1 MVSYSNGAALL
12 ASLVAPL
19 SCYSYYVAPSSSKS
33 SRISI
38 SGVSRPTFLHNT
50 VLPRPLQ
57 YDPFTSA
64 TNSALSMGFMEEFI
78 TGRDDETRR
87 AANEKYIEELQK
99 RVERIN
105 DLEPTI
111 EELGD
116 EEMIAKTNE
125 FRDRLAKGEDIN
137 GPILEEAFAVV
148 REAAW
153 RVIEQRHYDVQLM
166 GGLILHEGRLAEM
179 ATGEGKTLVS
189 TLPAYLN
196 ALTGK
201 PSFVITVNDYL
212 ARRDMEKMGQVH
224 RYLGLSVGLIQSG
237 MTEEE
242 RKKAYS
248 CDVVYVT
255 NSELGFDYLRDHLA
269 LGPAQT
275 VLPGNT
281 GEFEG
286 FCVVDEADSVLIDEA
301 RTPLIISKQVPA
313 PANKYRAANTL
324 AENLKE
330 GVHYTVDLKNKN
342 IILNERGY
350 KDCEKALGVVS
361 LFEEPSDASGAW
373 APFIL
378 NAVKA
383 KELFNKDIEYTVLPD
398 NAGVGIIDSF
408 TGRVLDGR
416 RWSDGLHQSIE
427 AKEGIEV
434 SEQSKV
440 IAKVTYQSLFRQF
453 TRLSGMTGTAMSDA
467 AELEF
472 TYGLKVTPVPTAL
485 PIARR
490 DYPDVAF
497 KTRDAANRALVK
509 EVVSAG
515 GGSSDGRPCLI
526 GTTSVMQS
534 EAIVKALAEEGIKA
548 ELLNALPENAA
559 REGEIVAQAGRPGVV
574 TVATNMAG
582 RGTDILLGGCPS
594 TMARLKTRA
603 FLFDE
608 GVLSAEERSFYPPS
622 PSEEYYPCDIGDDA
636 KFMLKDAAIAMKKE
650 FGDNLSAIKFD
661 EILTVATD
669 TTEGEEDPVYIV
681 KLRDATQA
689 VKEIFQDELAPEKEA
704 VKSRGGLYVMGTNRH
719 ESSRIDGQLRG
730 RAGRQGDPGTSRFFL
745 SFEDDMFV
753 IFGGDGLKN
762 ILKTFRVSEDMPV
775 EAPQVTDALNKVQ
788 LAVEEKYRDIR
799 GQIMNFD
806 DVLDDQ
812 RKLFYKKRQQVL
824 FSNPES
830 TLEVMDKYNKDTVA
844 DIVKA
849 QTNEDDTVKVDK
861 VIEKIGQ
868 FFPSVVPVISADDLS
883 GLKQEEV
890 ITFLN
895 VAVEEIFNA
904 KVKELDEKAKLDG
917 RATGSLARSANYIT
931 LVSMDNAWSDH
942 LQNMENLKENVFLRK
957 YQDLNP
963 ADEYKSES
971 FAMFEGLLDKMRLNT
986 VFSLWQSLAPA
997 PQQVAQTA

>member
-1 MVSYSNGAALL
+1 
-12 ASLVAPL
+12 
-19 SCYSYYVAPSSSKS
+19 
-33 SRISI
+33 
-38 SGVSRPTFLHNT
+38 
-50 VLPRPLQ
+50 
-57 YDPFTSA
+57 
-64 TNSALSMGFMEEFI
+64 MGFVEEFV

-87 AANEKYIEELQK
+87 AANEEYLSALRA

-105 DLEPTI
+105 ALEASV

-116 EEMIAKTNE
+116 EDMVAKTAE
-125 FRDRLAKGEDIN
+125 FRDRLAKGESMD
-137 GPILEEAFAVV
+137 GPLLEEAFAVV

-153 RVIEQRHYDVQLM
+153 RVIEQRHYDVQLL

-189 TLPAYLN
+189 TLPCYVN
-196 ALTGK
+196 ALSGK
-201 PSFVITVNDYL
+201 TSFVITVNDYL

-224 RYLGLSVGLIQSG
+224 RYLGLTVGLIQAG
-237 MTEEE
+237 MNEEE
-242 RKKAYS
+242 RKRAYA

-269 LGPAQT
+269 LSPAQT
-275 VLPGNT
+275 VLPGEA
-281 GEFEG
+281 GEFDG

-313 PANKYRAANTL
+313 PANKYRAAQTL
-324 AENLKE
+324 AENLRE
-330 GVHYTVDLKNKN
+330 GVHYAVDLKNKN
-342 IILNERGY
+342 VVLNERGY
-350 KDCEKALGVVS
+350 KDCERALGVNS
-361 LFEEPSDASGAW
+361 LFEEPADASGAW

-383 KELFNKDIEYTVLPD
+383 KELFNKDIEYMVLPD
-398 NAGVGIIDSF
+398 GKGVGIIDSF

-453 TRLSGMTGTAMSDA
+453 TRLSGMTGTAMADA

-472 TYGLKVTPVPTAL
+472 TYNLKVTPVPTAL

-497 KTRDAANRALVK
+497 KTRDAANRALIK
-509 EVVSAG
+509 EVLNVG
-515 GGSSDGRPCLI
+515 GGDPEGRPCLI

-534 EAIVKALAEEGIKA
+534 EAIVKALEDEGITA

-594 TMARLKTRA
+594 TMARLRTRS
-603 FLFDE
+603 FLFDQ
-608 GVLSAEERSFYPPS
+608 GVLSPEELSFYPPA
-622 PSEEYYPCDIGDDA
+622 PADDYYPCDLDDDTL
-636 KFMLKDAAIAMKKE
+636 FMLKIAAESLKKE
-650 FGDNLSAIKFD
+650 YGPGLTAIKFD

-669 TTEGEEDPVYIV
+669 TTEGEDDPDHVV
-681 KLRDATQA
+681 KLRDAAQA
-689 VKEIFQDELAPEKEA
+689 VKEAFQEELAPEKEI

-745 SFEDDMFV
+745 SFEDEMFV
-753 IFGGDGLKN
+753 IFGGDGLKR
-762 ILKTFRVSEDMPV
+762 ILQTFRVSEDMPV
-775 EAPQVTDALNKVQ
+775 EAPQVTDALDKVQ
-788 LAVEEKYRDIR
+788 RAVEEKYRDVR
-799 GQIMNFD
+799 GQILDFD
-806 DVLDDQ
+806 DVLNGQ
-812 RKLFYKKRQQVL
+812 RKVFYRRRQRVL
-824 FSNPES
+824 FSDPEA
-830 TLEVMDKYNKDTVA
+830 TLRIVEDYNRQTVA

-849 QTNEDDTVKVDK
+849 QANEDGTVKVDK
-861 VIEKIGQ
+861 VLEKVGQ
-868 FFPSVVPVISADDLS
+868 FFPSVLPVVAAEDIADS
-883 GLKQEEV
+883 KVEEV
-890 ITFLN
+890 IKFLD

-904 KVKELDEKAKLDG
+904 KVQELEEKAKADG
-917 RATGSLARSANYIT
+917 RAPGSLARSANYIA

-942 LQNMENLKENVFLRK
+942 LQAMENLKENVYLRK
-957 YQDLNP
+957 YQELNP
-963 ADEYKSES
+963 ADEYKRES
-971 FAMFEGLLDKMRLNT
+971 LAMFEGLLDKMRLNAI
-986 VFSLWQSLAPA
+986 FSLWQSLAPA
-997 PQQVAQTA
+997 APVAQAA

>member
-1 MVSYSNGAALL
+1 MVTIAQGAAAALL
-12 ASLVAPL
+12 ISSATINA
-19 SCYSYYVAPSSSKS
+19 YVNIPSSTTQQT
-33 SRISI
+33 RIHNNGINSLQKP
-38 SGVSRPTFLHNT
+38 SFLHQNALAK
-50 VLPRPLQ
+50 V
-57 YDPFTSA
+57 SSSS
-64 TNSALSMGFMEEFI
+64 SALSMGFMEEFM

-87 AANEKYIEELQK
+87 KANEGYLATLQS

-105 DLEPTI
+105 GLESTV
-111 EELGD
+111 EEYGD
-116 EEMIAKTNE
+116 EEMLAKTAE
-125 FRDRLAKGEDIN
+125 FCKRLADGEDIN
-137 GPILEEAFAVV
+137 GPILEEAFALV

-166 GGLILHEGRLAEM
+166 GGLILHDGRLAEM

-189 TLPAYLN
+189 TLPAYIN

-224 RYLGLSVGLIQSG
+224 RYLGLKVGLIQAG
-237 MTEEE
+237 MKEDE
-242 RKKAYS
+242 RRAAYNS
-248 CDVVYVT
+248 DVVYVT

-269 LGPAQT
+269 LSPQQT

-281 GEFEG
+281 GEFDG

-313 PANKYRAANTL
+313 PANKYRAAQTL

-330 GVHYTVDLKNKN
+330 NVHYTVDLKNKN
-342 IILNERGY
+342 CILNERGY
-350 KDCEKALGVVS
+350 KDCEKALGVQS
-361 LFEEPSDASGAW
+361 LFEEPADASGAW
-373 APFIL
+373 APYIM

-383 KELFNKDIEYTVLPD
+383 KELFNKDIEYTVLAE
-398 NAGVGIIDSF
+398 NKGVGIIDSF

-453 TRLSGMTGTAMSDA
+453 TRLSGMTGTATSDA

-497 KTRDAANRALVK
+497 KTRDAANKALVK
-509 EVVSAG
+509 EVVSVG
-515 GGSSDGRPCLI
+515 GGSEEGRPCLI

-534 EAIVKALAEEGIKA
+534 EAIVAALKEEGIAA

-559 REGEIVAQAGRPGVV
+559 REGEIIAQAGRPGVV

-582 RGTDILLGGCPS
+582 RGTDILLGGCAG
-594 TMARLKTRA
+594 TMARLRTRA

-608 GVLSAEERSFYPPS
+608 GVLSPEERAFYPPS
-622 PSEEYYPCDIGDDA
+622 PSDDYYPCEIDDDT
-636 KFMLKDAAIAMKKE
+636 KFMLKDAAVALQKE
-650 FGDNLSAIKFD
+650 FGKDLTAIHFD

-669 TTEGEEDPVYIV
+669 TTEGEDDPAHIV

-689 VKEIFQDELAPEKEA
+689 VKETFQEILAPEKDT

-730 RAGRQGDPGTSRFFL
+730 RAGRQGDPGSSRFFL

-753 IFGGDGLKN
+753 IFGGDGLQN

-775 EAPQVTDALNKVQ
+775 EAPQVTDALDKVQ
-788 LAVEEKYRDIR
+788 RAVEEKYRDIR
-799 GQIMNFD
+799 GQIFD
-806 DVLDDQ
+806 FDEVLDGQ
-812 RKLFYKKRQQVL
+812 RKVFYRRRQQML
-824 FSNPES
+824 FSDPDA
-830 TLEVMDKYNKDTVA
+830 TLSIMEEYNRETVA

-849 QTNEDDTVKVDK
+849 QTEEDGSVKVEK
-861 VIEKIGQ
+861 VLEKIGQ
-868 FFPSVVPVISADDLS
+868 FFPAVLPVVTVEDIAGLTSEDVI
-883 GLKQEEV
+883 K
-890 ITFLN
+890 FLN
-895 VAVEEIFNA
+895 VAVEEIFKS
-904 KVKELDEKAKLDG
+904 KVADLEKKATADG
-917 RATGSLARSANYIT
+917 RVPGSLARSANYIT

-957 YQDLNP
+957 YQELNP
-963 ADEYKSES
+963 ADEYKRES
-971 FAMFEGLLDKMRLNT
+971 LEMFEGLLDKMRLNT
-986 VFSLWQSLAPA
+986 IFSLWQSLTPA
-997 PQQVAQTA
+997 AQPAAAQTA